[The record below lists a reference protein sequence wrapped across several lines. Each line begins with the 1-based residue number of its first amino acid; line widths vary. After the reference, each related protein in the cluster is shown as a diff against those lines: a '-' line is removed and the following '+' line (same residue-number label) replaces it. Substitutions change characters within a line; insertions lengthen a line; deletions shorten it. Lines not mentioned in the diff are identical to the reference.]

1 VEGLAPVMSQQTD
14 ALLRLSRISKKF
26 PGVQALDSIDLEIGR
41 GEVHALLGENGAGK
55 STLVKVVAGVYPSD
69 GGTLYFEGRERAFD
83 SPGEA
88 AAAGIAVIHQET
100 SLIPTLTVIENV
112 FLGIERLSFLNVI
125 DDRSTRREYDAVC
138 RRFSFRLPPD
148 RQARSLSVAEQKMTE
163 ILKAMV
169 RNASFLIMDEPTDAL
184 SDAEIEHLFR
194 IIRDLKQRGITVL
207 YITHYLDE
215 VFVISDRI
223 TVLRDGKKVDTRP
236 TAELDRNAVVKL
248 MVGQEVTDE
257 AAARPAARRG
267 PEALR
272 AEGLSRGG
280 AVVDASFTA
289 YQGEILGITG
299 VLGSGKTEL
308 ARLLFGADRP
318 DSGAVSVSGT
328 ARKIGSPVDAVGLGI
343 GMLPEDRKRD
353 GLILRHE
360 VYKNVTIAALARF
373 SGWLVMSRGRELAAV
388 NRVVQDLS
396 IRIRGPGQAV
406 RDLSGGNQQKV
417 VIAKWLVADKKV
429 LIMDEPTRGIDVG
442 SKAEIHRIM
451 RRLADA
457 GACIIFISAEVPE
470 IVRVSDRILVMQ
482 GGRIVAECPRGTSQ
496 EEVVHV
502 MLKGSL
508 E

>member
-1 VEGLAPVMSQQTD
+1 MSPSTD
-14 ALLRLSRISKKF
+14 ALLRLSNVSKKF
-26 PGVQALDSIDLEIGR
+26 PGVRALDSIDLEIGR

-55 STLVKVVAGVYPSD
+55 STLVKVVAGVYPRD
-69 GGTLYFEGRERAFD
+69 GGVLFFDGRERAFA

-88 AAAGIAVIHQET
+88 AEAGIAVIHQET
-100 SLIPTLTVIENV
+100 SLIPTLTVLENV
-112 FLGIERLSFLNVI
+112 FLGIERRSFLNVI
-125 DDRSTRREYDAVC
+125 DDRATRREYEEICA
-138 RRFSFRLPPD
+138 RLSFRLPPD

-169 RNASFLIMDEPTDAL
+169 RNAKFLIMDEPTDAL
-184 SDAEIEHLFR
+184 SDEEIAHLFR
-194 IIRDLKQRGITVL
+194 IIRGLRQNGITVL

-215 VFVISDRI
+215 VFAISDRI

-236 TAELDRNAVVKL
+236 TAELDHRAVVRM
-248 MVGQEVTDE
+248 MVGQEVADE
-257 AAARPAARRG
+257 AASRPESRRG

-272 AEGLSRGG
+272 AETLSRAG
-280 AVVDASFTA
+280 VVREVSFSA
-289 YQGEILGITG
+289 FQGEILGITG

-318 DSGAVSVSGT
+318 DSGTLYVAGRACRIGT
-328 ARKIGSPVDAVGLGI
+328 PVDAVARGI

-360 VYKNVTIAALARF
+360 VFKNITIAALKRF
-373 SGWLVMSRGRELAAV
+373 VGCGAVSRARELAAV

-396 IRIRGPGQAV
+396 IKIRSPGQAV
-406 RDLSGGNQQKV
+406 QDLSGGNQQKV
-417 VIAKWLVADKKV
+417 VLARWLVADKKV

-457 GACIIFISAEVPE
+457 GACIIFVSAEVPE

-496 EEVVHV
+496 EQVVHM
-502 MLKGSL
+502 MLKGSG